1 MRTALV
7 QVASPQ
13 SEPGPERRERVAAMV
28 ADAAGADLV
37 VLPEL
42 WLPGYFAFGSYP
54 EFAEPLDG
62 DTVTAAREWARR
74 LGCHL
79 HMGSVLERARD
90 GRLYNTAVLIGPD
103 GEIAHT
109 YRKIHVFGYRSREA
123 ELLTPG
129 DRVATVPT
137 DLGRLGTT
145 TCYDLR
151 FPELYRALADQGAES
166 VVVCSAWPL
175 VRLAHWRLFT
185 SVRAVEEQ
193 VVLIACNA
201 VGEQAGSG
209 PLGGHSRVVDPW
221 GEVLVEAGTDEGIT
235 WCDVDTTVVAK
246 ARAEFPVL
254 ADRRLD
260 LPVFRSTSAEEV

>member
-1 MRTALV
+1 VRTALV
-7 QVASPQ
+7 QVASPAG
-13 SEPGPERRERVAAMV
+13 EPGAKRRERVAGMV
-28 ADAAGADLV
+28 ADAAGAELV

-42 WLPGYFAFGSYP
+42 WLPGYFAFDSYR

-79 HMGSVLERARD
+79 HMGSVLESDAD

-109 YRKIHVFGYRSREA
+109 YRKIHVFGYQSREA

-129 DRVATVPT
+129 ERVGTVPT
-137 DLGRLGTT
+137 TLGRLGTT

-151 FPELYRALADQGAES
+151 FPELYRALVDEGAES
-166 VVVCSAWPL
+166 IVVCSAWPAA
-175 VRLAHWRLFT
+175 RLAHWRLFT
-185 SVRAVEEQ
+185 SCRAVEEQ
-193 VVLIACNA
+193 VVMIACNA
-201 VGEQAGSG
+201 VGEQADGVR
-209 PLGGHSRVVDPW
+209 LGGHSRIVDPW
-221 GEVLVEAGTDEGIT
+221 GEVLAEAGEQEGIT
-235 WCDVDTTVVAK
+235 FCDIDTAVIGS

-254 ADRRLD
+254 ADRRL
-260 LPVFRSTSAEEV
+260 PPYTSRKEV

>member
-1 MRTALV
+1 V
-7 QVASPQ
+7 QVASPAG
-13 SEPGPERRERVAAMV
+13 EPAADRRERVADMV

-79 HMGSVLERARD
+79 HMGSVLERAPD

-109 YRKIHVFGYRSREA
+109 YRKIHVFGYQSREA

-129 DRVATVPT
+129 EEIGTVPT
-137 DLGRLGTT
+137 ALGRLGTT

-151 FPELYRALADQGAES
+151 FPELYRALVDKGAES
-166 VVVCSAWPL
+166 IVVCSAWPAA
-175 VRLAHWRLFT
+175 RLAHWRLFT
-185 SVRAVEEQ
+185 SARAVEEQ

-201 VGEQAGSG
+201 VGDQADGVR
-209 PLGGHSRVVDPW
+209 LGGHSRIVDPW
-221 GEVLVEAGTDEGIT
+221 GEVLVEAGEQEGIT
-235 WCDVDTTVVAK
+235 FCDVDTAVIGA

-254 ADRRLD
+254 ADRRIG
-260 LPVFRSTSAEEV
+260 RAMSKKEV